1 MHGRVFL
8 FFSPFA
14 SLSLLLVLFLAYE
27 QVFSRVYA
35 NFPAKRNRY
44 VSTDENRTGDADL
57 VDAAS
62 RLNGMLTGRKMDDLL
77 AVMAIGEQV
86 EID

>member
-44 VSTDENRTGDADL
+44 VSTDENRTGDADH

>member
-44 VSTDENRTGDADL
+44 VSTDENRTGDADP

-77 AVMAIGEQV
+77 AVMAIDEQV